1 MSKRVVSLVN
11 ARVVTPDGE
20 AESVRF
26 DSRILEIGA
35 RPQPSDEVLDLDG
48 EFVLP
53 GLVNA
58 HDHLEL
64 NHYGRLKFRGRYTNV
79 SGWLDDMRPRLL
91 EDPRIR
97 AGRAFPLADRL
108 FIGALKNLLAGV
120 TTVAHHNVLYPEL
133 RHGFPIRIVR
143 RYGWAHSLDLD
154 EPSDGTREHGEPVI
168 ERHRATPPDLPF
180 FIHVAEGVDDQARA
194 ELARLDVV
202 HCLTPNVVLVHG
214 VGIDVAD
221 WRRVLHAKASLV
233 WCPGSNLF
241 LFDRTAPI
249 RQFLEGPCGRHAR
262 IALGTDSRLSG
273 RRDLLDELDAA
284 ASTELVS
291 DSELLRMVTSAA
303 ADVLRQPAAGRIRIG
318 APADLVILPALAD
331 TAARALVA
339 ATRRD
344 VRLVVVGGRPLVG
357 DTLFASVFSARHVG
371 RQPLSVDCAEKIAD
385 AALGRRIRAS
395 SIAEVGLK
403 AA

>member
-1 MSKRVVSLVN
+1 MSKRAVSLVN

-20 AESVRF
+20 AESLRF
-26 DSRILEIGA
+26 DSRIVEIGG
-35 RPQPSDEVLDLDG
+35 PPHSSDEVLDLNG
-48 EFVLP
+48 GFVLP

-79 SGWLDDMRPRLL
+79 SGWLDDMRPRLQ

-97 AGRAFPLADRL
+97 AGLSFPLADRL
-108 FIGALKNLLAGV
+108 FIGGLKNLLAGV
-120 TTVAHHNVLYPEL
+120 TTVAHHNLLYPEL
-133 RHGFPIRIVR
+133 QRGFPIRLVR
-143 RYGWAHSLDLD
+143 RYGWAHSFDLD
-154 EPSDGTREHGEPVI
+154 EASEGTHERGGSVI
-168 ERHRATPPDLPF
+168 DRHRATPPDVPF

-194 ELARLDVV
+194 ELGRLDVV
-202 HCLTPNVVLVHG
+202 RCLTPNVVLVHG
-214 VGIDVAD
+214 VGIDVAE

-284 ASTELVS
+284 AGTELVS
-291 DSELLRMVTSAA
+291 DAELLRMVTSAA

-318 APADLVILPALAD
+318 APADLVILPPLAD
-331 TAARALVA
+331 SAARALVA

-357 DTLFASVFSARHVG
+357 DTAFAPVFSARHVT
-371 RQPLSVDCAEKIAD
+371 RRPLSVDGARKIAD
-385 AALGRRIRAS
+385 AALVRRIRAC
-395 SIAEVGLK
+395 SIAELGL
-403 AA
+403 AAA